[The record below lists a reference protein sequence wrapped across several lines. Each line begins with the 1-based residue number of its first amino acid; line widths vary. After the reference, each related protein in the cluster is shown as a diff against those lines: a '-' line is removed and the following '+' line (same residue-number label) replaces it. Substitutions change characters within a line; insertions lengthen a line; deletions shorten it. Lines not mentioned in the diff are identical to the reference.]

1 MHFGI
6 GRAITRTMKN
16 NFRGMKIASRSIFIS
31 IVLAKA
37 IMDSWGM
44 FLRV

>member
-6 GRAITRTMKN
+6 GRAITRTMKK
-16 NFRGMKIASRSIFIS
+16 NFRRMKIASRSIFIS

-37 IMDSWGM
+37 IMDSWEM